1 MVKGHKEKVDALAA
15 HPKQAGLFATGS
27 HGDHVYLWD
36 AQKKQLLAKKA
47 LKGYEI
53 TSVCF
58 NPAGDRLA
66 VGTVTRGTRTRTRT
80 LTLTPT
86 PTLTLTL
93 TLTRS
98 RGASSSSCSTTTIQT
113 PRRRAPSIGSG
124 SAASRRPPCLRSPI
138 GKPQR
143 ARTLECHRELEP

>member
-36 AQKKQLLAKKA
+36 AQTKQLLAKKA

-66 VGTVTRGTRTRTRT
+66 VGTVTRGT
-80 LTLTPT
+80 LP
-86 PTLTLTL
+86 
-93 TLTRS
+93 
-98 RGASSSSCSTTTIQT
+98 
-113 PRRRAPSIGSG
+113 
-124 SAASRRPPCLRSPI
+124 
-138 GKPQR
+138 
-143 ARTLECHRELEP
+143 

>member
-66 VGTVTRGTRTRTRT
+66 VGTVTRGT
-80 LTLTPT
+80 LP
-86 PTLTLTL
+86 
-93 TLTRS
+93 
-98 RGASSSSCSTTTIQT
+98 
-113 PRRRAPSIGSG
+113 
-124 SAASRRPPCLRSPI
+124 
-138 GKPQR
+138 
-143 ARTLECHRELEP
+143 

>member
-36 AQKKQLLAKKA
+36 AQTKQLLAKKA

-66 VGTVTRGTRTRTRT
+66 VGTVTGRVFILVLDMDPKMGDPKTGS
-80 LTLTPT
+80 P
-86 PTLTLTL
+86 
-93 TLTRS
+93 LTRLKLT
-98 RGASSSSCSTTTIQT
+98 GKLNPNT
-113 PRRRAPSIGSG
+113 
-124 SAASRRPPCLRSPI
+124 
-138 GKPQR
+138 GKPDTAMPAISDR
-143 ARTLECHRELEP
+143 

>member
-66 VGTVTRGTRTRTRT
+66 VGTVTGRVFILVLDNDNPDPKTKSPLYRLRLSGKPETAMPAISDRQATEG
-80 LTLTPT
+80 
-86 PTLTLTL
+86 
-93 TLTRS
+93 S
-98 RGASSSSCSTTTIQT
+98 N
-113 PRRRAPSIGSG
+113 PRM
-124 SAASRRPPCLRSPI
+124 
-138 GKPQR
+138 PQR
-143 ARTLECHRELEP
+143 ARTLECHRGLEP